1 MSTQRRE
8 EPLRLADLLAALSLA
23 TDVGMGLPHETALR
37 VCLLA
42 TRLARRMD
50 LSEHEVTDVYF
61 VALLRFVGCTSF
73 AHEESVMFGGDD
85 IALRQAG
92 AYTDFADP
100 RQVLAFFSSA
110 LPEDASVVR
119 RASVVAGRFL
129 RMASHGANLVAS

>member
-1 MSTQRRE
+1 MSMQRGN

-23 TDVGMGLPHETALR
+23 TDLGMGLPHETALR

-42 TRLARRMD
+42 TRLARRMG
-50 LSEHEVTDVYF
+50 LHEHQVTDVYF

-73 AHEESVMFGGDD
+73 AHEESVIFGGDD
-85 IALRQAG
+85 IALRHTG

-110 LPEDASVVR
+110 LPEDASVAR
-119 RASVVAGRFL
+119 RAGAVAAGFL
-129 RMASHGANLVAS
+129 